1 MVVMNSGEMVVDV
14 KGGWRG
20 VSVVIEKRGGHGE
33 WRVWLSL
40 REVGGGGGE
49 QTPDPECAG
58 VHGARN

>member
-1 MVVMNSGEMVVDV
+1 MVDV